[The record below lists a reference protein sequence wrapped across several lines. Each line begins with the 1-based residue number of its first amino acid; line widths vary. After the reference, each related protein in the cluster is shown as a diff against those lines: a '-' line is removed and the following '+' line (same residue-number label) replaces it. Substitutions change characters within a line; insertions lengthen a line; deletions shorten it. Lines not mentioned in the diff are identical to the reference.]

1 MAKRRAELTPEQ
13 LAKVREYHRQYKAKK
28 WAEDPEAQ
36 RAVLRARYAKNPEK
50 YKAKAIA
57 RTRRKDPAAFR
68 AERAADYAANKHRWI
83 SDYRRRKY
91 GITAPQLDEMIARHG
106 GRCGICDTEFA
117 LGAGNDNPRQM
128 HVDHNH
134 TTGVVRGLLCR
145 DCNLG
150 LGRFKDSPRSLA
162 RAIRYLANEAER
174 AALVRND
181 DALVLEPFTY
191 IA

>member
-1 MAKRRAELTPEQ
+1 MGRRRAELTPEQ

-36 RAVLRARYAKNPEK
+36 RAALRARYARNPEK

-68 AERAADYAANKHRWI
+68 AMRAADYAANKHKWI

-91 GITAPQLDEMIARHG
+91 GITAEQLDAMIAKQNR
-106 GRCGICDTEFA
+106 RCGICDAEFVM
-117 LGAGNDNPRQM
+117 GAGNDNPRQM
-128 HVDHNH
+128 HVDHCH

-162 RAIRYLANEAER
+162 RAIRYLAGDAER
-174 AALVRND
+174 AALLRND
-181 DALVLEPFTY
+181 DALTFEPFTY